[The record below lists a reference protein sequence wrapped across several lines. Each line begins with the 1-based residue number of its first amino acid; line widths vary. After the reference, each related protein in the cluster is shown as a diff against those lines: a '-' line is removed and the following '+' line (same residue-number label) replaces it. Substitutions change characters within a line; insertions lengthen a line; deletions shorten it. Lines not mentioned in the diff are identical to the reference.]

1 MNTITLRVKT
11 TGVLMASHFKLLSLS
26 AQGAVYVTAV
36 RARERRL
43 ASDRA
48 AAQGEPG
55 GPRTGGGR
63 ARA

>member
-1 MNTITLRVKT
+1 VDTITLHVRT
-11 TGVLMASHFKLLSLS
+11 TWVLMASHFKLLSPS

-36 RARERRL
+36 RAREWRL

-55 GPRTGGGR
+55 GPRTGGSR